1 MGANGTSFETL
12 VGAVPGV
19 GPGTA
24 APASVS
30 LVLPDDAD
38 DVRLVAALVGG
49 QANAPRLL
57 WRRFAPMVFR
67 MLRRTLGRDDEVEE
81 LAQDIFLCVFQKA
94 HTLRRPRALKAFII
108 SVTVLTSRQE
118 LRRRWARRRLPPAAA
133 ELGVE
138 ADSITGRS
146 DAREALLRF
155 YRILDRLRPT
165 DRAVF
170 VLRFMEAL
178 ALEEVAAALDISL
191 ATTKRRLARGW
202 SKIELL
208 VARDPFLAQYVAG
221 FGAAPRRAHAAEA

>member
-1 MGANGTSFETL
+1 
-12 VGAVPGV
+12 
-19 GPGTA
+19 
-24 APASVS
+24 
-30 LVLPDDAD
+30 
-38 DVRLVAALVGG
+38 
-49 QANAPRLL
+49 
-57 WRRFAPMVFR
+57 MVFR
-67 MLRRTLGRDDEVEE
+67 MLRRTLGRDDEVED

-178 ALEEVAAALDISL
+178 ALEEVAARSPD
-191 ATTKRRLARGW
+191 RRRARRRA
-202 SKIELL
+202 
-208 VARDPFLAQYVAG
+208 ARRRRRR
-221 FGAAPRRAHAAEA
+221 GARARRRPERPCRAPRPARRRPRSRTMCRSHPFVNYSSEIYTPGRRS